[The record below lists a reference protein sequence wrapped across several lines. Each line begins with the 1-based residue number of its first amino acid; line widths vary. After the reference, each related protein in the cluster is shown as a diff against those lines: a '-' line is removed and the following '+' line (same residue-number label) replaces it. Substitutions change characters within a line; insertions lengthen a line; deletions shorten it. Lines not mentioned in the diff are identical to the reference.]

1 LDESKVKEMISK
13 IINELN
19 SDDTDKIIP
28 VEASAKHV
36 HLCKED
42 VEKLFGKGYK
52 LTPKRELSQPGQF
65 LCKERIN
72 IMGPKGVIKNV
83 AVLGPERGSTQI
95 EISKTDGIALGV
107 NAPVRDSGDTKGS
120 ADLFISAGKNIIKA
134 EEAVIIARRHIHM
147 PPESADKF
155 GLRDKDVVNV
165 KILSDRPVI
174 FEDVLIRVSEKYS
187 LNMHID
193 FDEANACNLTKGT
206 KGQILNK
213 KENI

>member
-1 LDESKVKEMISK
+1 MDESRVKEMISK
-13 IINELN
+13 IIEELN

-28 VEASAKHV
+28 VEASAKHA

-65 LCKERIN
+65 LCEERIN

-83 AVLGPERGSTQI
+83 AVLGPERNSTQI

-107 NAPVRDSGDTKGS
+107 NAPVRDSGDTEGS

-147 PPESADKF
+147 PPEAADKF
-155 GLRDKDVVNV
+155 GLVDKDIVNV

-193 FDEANACNLTKGT
+193 FDEANACNLKKGT
-206 KGQILNK
+206 KGQILDK